1 MTQEQTK
8 PCIVLFYPHYTIVV
22 KLWLVYQQHAVVI
35 NGECHDITI
44 CQELNNL
51 IPEPTDVTIQSRSFN
66 QTDPDY
72 NKLLEEFYNSR
83 IHNSSWIANID
94 CAECNTDG
102 QELSSDYR
110 IVRTGVDKLIL
121 ERHPMRRGNANVFAP
136 GEPRVS
142 DQVLPEDRQN
152 DNIVETIPSQPA
164 FRSSYNNR
172 PSPRWLMI
180 ANAVL
185 HGLCAILLTISALIT
200 IKRG

>member
-1 MTQEQTK
+1 M
-8 PCIVLFYPHYTIVV
+8 LFYPHYTIVV
-22 KLWLVYQQHAVVI
+22 TLWLFYQQHAVVI
-35 NGECHDITI
+35 NGECHDMAI

-66 QTDPDY
+66 QTDSDY
-72 NKLLEEFYNSR
+72 NKLLEEFYIRR
-83 IHNSSWIANID
+83 IHNSSWIAYID
-94 CAECNTDG
+94 CSACNTDR
-102 QELSSDYR
+102 QELSSEYR
-110 IVRTGVDKLIL
+110 IVRTGVDKLVL
-121 ERHPMRRGNANVFAP
+121 ERHSMRLGNANVFVP
-136 GEPRVS
+136 GELRVS
-142 DQVLPEDRQN
+142 DQVLPEDTQS

-164 FRSSYNNR
+164 LRSSYNNM

>member
-22 KLWLVYQQHAVVI
+22 TLWLVYQQHAVVI
-35 NGECHDITI
+35 NGECHDIAI

-72 NKLLEEFYNSR
+72 NKLLEQFYTSR
-83 IHNSSWIANID
+83 INNCSWIAYID
-94 CAECNTDG
+94 CAACNTDR
-102 QELSSDYR
+102 QELSSEYR
-110 IVRTGVDKLIL
+110 IVRTGVDKLVL
-121 ERHPMRRGNANVFAP
+121 ERHPMRLGNANVFVP
-136 GEPRVS
+136 GELRVS
-142 DQVLPEDRQN
+142 DQVLPEDKQS

-164 FRSSYNNR
+164 LRSSYNNM

>member
-1 MTQEQTK
+1 MY
-8 PCIVLFYPHYTIVV
+8 CAVLSYPHYTIVV
-22 KLWLVYQQHAVVI
+22 TLWLFYQQLAVVI

-66 QTDPDY
+66 QTDSDY
-72 NKLLEEFYNSR
+72 NKLLEQFYTSR

-102 QELSSDYR
+102 QELSSDYQ